1 MNTPHT
7 YGGNVVQLG
16 RTIAKLRDGYH
27 PPAPM
32 IVDALEEDY
41 GPTIAPRTLTSEH
54 GGWLNGY
61 LMGLLTGAGLSALI
75 AVARV
80 L

>member
-1 MNTPHT
+1 MNTSDN

-16 RTIAKLRDGYH
+16 RTIAQLRDGH
-27 PPAPM
+27 QPAAM

-41 GPTIAPRTLTSEH
+41 GPTIAPRTLTPMH
-54 GGWLNGY
+54 DGWVSGY
-61 LMGLLTGAGLSALI
+61 LIGLLTGASLAVLI
-75 AVARV
+75 AVAV